1 VAAVA
6 ARAFSVSRPGG
17 FGYVLKSRSLEGGP
31 GMFQSFWYG
40 GALSPYEEACMRSF
54 VDHGHRYVLYTYG
67 RDLRIPAGIE
77 CRDAALLIAPEA
89 YFTYDLGDGAGSH
102 ALFSNLFRYKLLAE
116 QGGWWVDTDVMCLGR
131 DIPQCEIFCAYQESG
146 SINGAVLH
154 LPKGHPV
161 AREGYERAFAVRE
174 RARWGEVG
182 PELVTALIEAHG
194 LAGLVQP
201 MPVCYPVHYTEAIDL
216 LRPSRA
222 RVLRERVRG
231 ALFLHLWNEMFRRE
245 QVDKTRLPPAGSL
258 LREIFDRHPL
268 DGWTG
273 EYERDDLEKP
283 RQIRDL
289 EATVRT
295 LTTHAEALAAE
306 RERLDCEIAA
316 LRNSTSWRLTRP
328 LRWLLG
334 TGRAGPDERHL

>member
-1 VAAVA
+1 
-6 ARAFSVSRPGG
+6 
-17 FGYVLKSRSLEGGP
+17 LERGP
-31 GMFQSFWYG
+31 GLFQSFWYG
-40 GALSPYEEACMRSF
+40 DALSPYEKACIRSF
-54 VDHGHRYVLYTYG
+54 VDHGHRYVLYTYR
-67 RDLRIPAGIE
+67 RDLHVPTGVE
-77 CRDAALLIAPEA
+77 CCDAAPLIAPEL
-89 YFTYDLGDGAGSH
+89 YFTYGPGDGAGSH

-116 QGGWWVDTDVMCLGR
+116 QGGWWVDTDVVCLGR
-131 DIPQCEIFCAYQESG
+131 EIPQCEIFCAYQESG

-161 AREGYERAFAVRE
+161 ACEAYERTFAVRE

-182 PELVTALIEAHG
+182 PELITALIEAYG

-222 RVLRERVRG
+222 HLLRERVRG
-231 ALFLHLWNEMFRRE
+231 ALFLHLWNEVFRRE

-258 LREIFDRHPL
+258 LREIFDRHPV

-273 EYERDDLEKP
+273 EYQRDDLEKP

-295 LTTHAEALAAE
+295 RTEERDRLDRERASLTTHAQALE
-306 RERLDCEIAA
+306 RELAA
-316 LRNSTSWRLTRP
+316 LRNSTSWRLTQP
-328 LRWLLG
+328 LRWLGKVFG
-334 TGRAGPDERHL
+334 TGRDSA